1 MDFSVEKGTASES
14 CSRRHSS
21 WAGTCNSGFPEGSEF
36 KLSSPTYTLKNPG
49 ATTGSIGAAL
59 ANPVD
64 LVRVRLQEG
73 RGKDRLVQGVGFRV

>member
-1 MDFSVEKGTASES
+1 MGFSVEAGTASES

-21 WAGTCNSGFPEGSEF
+21 RAGTCNSGFPEGSEF
-36 KLSSPTYTLKNPG
+36 KLSSPANNLKTPG

-59 ANPVD
+59 ANPID

-73 RGKDRLVQGVGFRV
+73 RVEDRLVQGFGFRV